1 MSWGFFV
8 VLFFLGGYHG
18 LYMLKVL
25 LVQIRK
31 DAMKEHEYGCVVE
44 KLGISSDE
52 LVAWNIFEQLL
63 EPQDLERYDAVIF
76 GGSGAYCVSEKEIPE
91 EIASLER
98 CIVAAREQ
106 KVPMLGICFGHHLI
120 AEALGGTVV
129 QDKDRQEVGTFAL
142 ARMNAAARDPL
153 FSHLPATFLVQEGHK
168 DHVVALPPG
177 AVHLALTPQ
186 SRFQAFTFPGEPI
199 YSVQF
204 HPELDREDVLSR
216 VEYYRHLYTTSLDA
230 TATDAGSGR
239 GSSLQE
245 IVERTEET
253 PEAAGFLR
261 LFLDEI
267 VRGGKRYPLV

>member
-1 MSWGFFV
+1 
-8 VLFFLGGYHG
+8 L
-18 LYMLKVL
+18 LK
-25 LVQIRK
+25 
-31 DAMKEHEYGCVVE
+31 
-44 KLGISSDE
+44 
-52 LVAWNIFEQLL
+52 
-63 EPQDLERYDAVIF
+63 PQDLEGYDAVIF

-98 CIVAAREQ
+98 CIVAARAQ
-106 KVPMLGICFGHHLI
+106 KIPMLGICFGHHLI
-120 AEALGGTVV
+120 AEALGGIVV
-129 QDKDRQEVGTFAL
+129 QDKDRQEVGTFVL

-204 HPELDREDVLSR
+204 HPELDRKDVLSR
-216 VEYYRHLYTTSLDA
+216 VEYYKSLYVTASLSDGV
-230 TATDAGSGR
+230 TDAGASGK
-239 GSSLQE
+239 SSLEE
-245 IVERTEET
+245 IIERTEET
-253 PEAAGFLR
+253 PETAGFLR

-267 VRGGKRYPLV
+267 VRKGETHLGL